1 MGSSHVQIGPLN
13 ENAVRLKHAVLTP
26 GPRALPPVLRTK
38 VFKDEGFAVCLNVVH
53 FDNQL
58 FTRNFSLMKRSA
70 INRRIPFLKMHALGN
85 HFILVD
91 ARKRPFSPDLAT
103 IIEMC
108 RQHSGIGAEQLLVLT
123 RSPTADAALDI
134 YNVDG
139 FKAEACGNATR
150 CVAWYLMDQTN
161 QETTSITCNDR
172 TITGKVIDDLTIQV
186 DLGEVSYL
194 PTHLDVSTKRWGSFE
209 HGFAIDVGNP
219 HLVFL
224 TEEYSQQA
232 LATVAPSIQADPSF
246 PDGVNVT
253 LAHRHP
259 RGGLLTWTYER
270 AVGFTAACGT
280 GAVASA
286 FAASQH
292 LSMTGPISVHMA
304 GGTVSVLIDESNH
317 AHLTGPVTL
326 SFRGYW

>member
-1 MGSSHVQIGPLN
+1 
-13 ENAVRLKHAVLTP
+13 
-26 GPRALPPVLRTK
+26 
-38 VFKDEGFAVCLNVVH
+38 
-53 FDNQL
+53 
-58 FTRNFSLMKRSA
+58 MKRSA
-70 INRRIPFLKMHALGN
+70 INRRTPFLKMHALGN

-123 RSPTADAALDI
+123 HSPTADAALDI

-224 TEEYSQQA
+224 TDECSQQA

-292 LSMTGPISVHMA
+292 LSMTGPIPVHMA

>member
-1 MGSSHVQIGPLN
+1 
-13 ENAVRLKHAVLTP
+13 
-26 GPRALPPVLRTK
+26 
-38 VFKDEGFAVCLNVVH
+38 
-53 FDNQL
+53 
-58 FTRNFSLMKRSA
+58 MKRSA
-70 INRRIPFLKMHALGN
+70 INRRTPFLKMHALGN

-91 ARKRPFSPDLAT
+91 ARERPFSPDLAT
-103 IIEMC
+103 ITEMC
-108 RQHSGIGAEQLLVLT
+108 RHHSGIGAEQLLVLT
-123 RSPTADAALDI
+123 GSPTADAALDI

-172 TITGKVIDDLTIQV
+172 TITGKVIDDLTVQV

-194 PTHLDVSTKRWGSFE
+194 PTHLEISTKRWGSFE

-224 TEEYSQQA
+224 TDECSQQA

-292 LSMTGPISVHMA
+292 LSMTGPITVHMA
-304 GGTVSVLIDESNH
+304 GGTVSVLIDESNR

>member
-1 MGSSHVQIGPLN
+1 
-13 ENAVRLKHAVLTP
+13 
-26 GPRALPPVLRTK
+26 
-38 VFKDEGFAVCLNVVH
+38 VCLNVVH
-53 FDNQL
+53 FDNQP

-85 HFILVD
+85 HFVLVD

-103 IIEMC
+103 ITEMC
-108 RQHSGIGAEQLLVLT
+108 RHHSGIGAEQLLVLT
-123 RSPTADAALDI
+123 RSPTADATLDI

-139 FKAEACGNATR
+139 FRAEACGNATR

-172 TITGKVIDDLTIQV
+172 TITGKVIDDLTVQV

-194 PTHLDVSTKRWGSFE
+194 PQHKEVSAKRWGSFE

-224 TEEYSQQA
+224 TDECSQQA

-259 RGGLLTWTYER
+259 EGGLRTWTYER

-292 LSMTGPISVHMA
+292 LSMTGTIPVHMA
-304 GGTVSVLIDESNH
+304 GGTVSVVIDESNH

>member
-1 MGSSHVQIGPLN
+1 
-13 ENAVRLKHAVLTP
+13 
-26 GPRALPPVLRTK
+26 
-38 VFKDEGFAVCLNVVH
+38 
-53 FDNQL
+53 
-58 FTRNFSLMKRSA
+58 MKRSA

-85 HFILVD
+85 HFVLVD

-103 IIEMC
+103 ITEMC
-108 RQHSGIGAEQLLVLT
+108 RHHSGIGAEQLLVLT
-123 RSPTADAALDI
+123 RSPTADATLDI

-139 FKAEACGNATR
+139 FRAEACGNATR

-172 TITGKVIDDLTIQV
+172 TITGKVIDDLTVQV

-194 PTHLDVSTKRWGSFE
+194 PQHEEASAKRWGSFE

-224 TEEYSQQA
+224 TDECSQQA

-259 RGGLLTWTYER
+259 EGGLRTWTYER

-292 LSMTGPISVHMA
+292 LSMTGTIPVHMA
-304 GGTVSVLIDESNH
+304 GGTVSVVIDESNH

>member
-1 MGSSHVQIGPLN
+1 M
-13 ENAVRLKHAVLTP
+13 
-26 GPRALPPVLRTK
+26 
-38 VFKDEGFAVCLNVVH
+38 CLNVVL
-53 FDNQL
+53 FDKQP

-91 ARKRPFSPDLAT
+91 ARERPFSPDLAT
-103 IIEMC
+103 ITEMC
-108 RQHSGIGAEQLLVLT
+108 RHHSGIGAEQLLVLT

-172 TITGKVIDDLTIQV
+172 TITGKVIDDLTVQV

-194 PTHLDVSTKRWGSFE
+194 PTHLDVSAKRWGSFE

-224 TEEYSQQA
+224 TDECSQQA
-232 LATVAPSIQADPSF
+232 LATVAPSIQTDPSF

-292 LSMTGPISVHMA
+292 LSMTGPITVHMA
-304 GGTVSVLIDESNH
+304 GGTVSVAIDESNH

>member
-1 MGSSHVQIGPLN
+1 M
-13 ENAVRLKHAVLTP
+13 
-26 GPRALPPVLRTK
+26 
-38 VFKDEGFAVCLNVVH
+38 CLNVVH
-53 FDNQL
+53 FNNQP

-70 INRRIPFLKMHALGN
+70 INRRTPFLKMHALGN

-91 ARKRPFSPDLAT
+91 ARERPFSPDLAT
-103 IIEMC
+103 ITEMC
-108 RQHSGIGAEQLLVLT
+108 RHHSGIGAEQLLVLT

-150 CVAWYLMDQTN
+150 CVAWYLMDQKN

-172 TITGKVIDDLTIQV
+172 TITGQVVDDSTVKV

-194 PTHLDVSTKRWGSFE
+194 PTHLDVSAKRWGSFE

-224 TEEYSQQA
+224 ADQFSQQE

-292 LSMTGPISVHMA
+292 LSMTGPIAVHMA
-304 GGTVSVLIDESNH
+304 GGTVSVAIDESNH

>member
-1 MGSSHVQIGPLN
+1 
-13 ENAVRLKHAVLTP
+13 
-26 GPRALPPVLRTK
+26 
-38 VFKDEGFAVCLNVVH
+38 
-53 FDNQL
+53 
-58 FTRNFSLMKRSA
+58 MKRSA
-70 INRRIPFLKMHALGN
+70 INRRTPFLKMHALGN

-91 ARKRPFSPDLAT
+91 ARERPFSPDLAT
-103 IIEMC
+103 ITEMC
-108 RQHSGIGAEQLLVLT
+108 RLHSGIGAEQLLVLT

-150 CVAWYLMDQTN
+150 CVAWYLMDLMN
-161 QETTSITCNDR
+161 QETTSITCNGR
-172 TITGKVIDDLTIQV
+172 TLTGQVVDELTVQA

-194 PTHLDVSTKRWGSFE
+194 PQHQAVSAKQWGAFE
-209 HGFAIDVGNP
+209 HGFAVDVANP
-219 HLVFL
+219 HIVFL
-224 TEEYSQQA
+224 ADQCSQQE
-232 LATVAPSIQADPSF
+232 LAGVAPSIQADPLF

-259 RGGLLTWTYER
+259 KGGLRTWTYER
-270 AVGFTAACGT
+270 SVGFTTACGT

-292 LSMTGPISVHMA
+292 LSMTGPIAIHMA
-304 GGTVSVLIDESNH
+304 GGTISVLIDESNH
-317 AHLTGPVTL
+317 AHLTGPVAL